1 MIPLY
6 LFNNICLKPRAVM
19 RLIKKLATS
28 VSDLLDEGL
37 SRVGKVIKDEALHS
51 LEKNLMMSNEEI
63 EKENEKTKKRKAKRL
78 NRKQLLTT
86 LDKE

>member
-6 LFNNICLKPRAVM
+6 LINNICLKLRAVM

-37 SRVGKVIKDEALHS
+37 SRVGKVIKDEAMHS
-51 LEKNLMMSNEEI
+51 LEKNLLLSNEEI
-63 EKENEKTKKRKAKRL
+63 EKENEKTKKRNVKRSNRKRL
-78 NRKQLLTT
+78 IAATN
-86 LDKE
+86 KE

>member
-1 MIPLY
+1 
-6 LFNNICLKPRAVM
+6 M

-63 EKENEKTKKRKAKRL
+63 EEGQKEKTR
-78 NRKQLLTT
+78 N
-86 LDKE
+86 EG

>member
-37 SRVGKVIKDEALHS
+37 SRVGKVIKDEAMQS
-51 LEKNLMMSNEEI
+51 LEKNLLISNEEI
-63 EKENEKTKKRKAKRL
+63 EKENEKTKKRNIKRS
-78 NRKQLLTT
+78 NRKQLIAARN
-86 LDKE
+86 KE